1 MSKILDLN
9 PRLYQKALTPP
20 QDAPLH
26 ELTPARWLEYLQG
39 VQRGH
44 EAYIEHLRGFEE
56 IDEEALEMTE
66 SALEATQV
74 LIVEAEMELEAG
86 VDGEEW

>member
-1 MSKILDLN
+1 MSKILDIN

-20 QDAPLH
+20 QDAPLDA
-26 ELTPARWLEYLQG
+26 LTPARWLEYLEA

-44 EAYIEHLRGFEE
+44 EAYLEHLRGFQEV
-56 IDEEALEMTE
+56 DEEALEMTE

-74 LIVEAEMELEAG
+74 LIVEAELEMAAG